1 MSDAAAL
8 VLLPGSDRAPLPHA
22 VPAGTVDPAER
33 IELTLVLRRRSDL
46 PPEYVTGPAT
56 LTTAELAASYGATDG
71 DVALVRSVLAE
82 HGVDV
87 VDVHSGA
94 RSVTVAGPAEALC
107 AAFGTTLARVSSS
120 FDGGRVDHR
129 HREGRLSV
137 PAELDGVVSAVL
149 GLDDRPQA
157 RSYLRRA
164 AASATGRSYT
174 PPQLGAVYRF
184 PEGTDGSGQV
194 IAILEL
200 GGGYAQSD
208 LDAYFRSLG
217 VPAPQVRAVGVDGG
231 ANQPGQDSGADTEV
245 LLDIEVAGALAPGA
259 DIAVYFAPNT
269 DRGFL
274 DALSA
279 AVHATPTPTAV
290 SISWGQSEDSWTAQS
305 RTAMDRAMA
314 DAAALGVTVCVAAG
328 DWGSADGQQDNQPHV
343 DFPAASPNALACG
356 GTTLDADPATGRVS
370 SEVVW
375 SSPDGSATGGRGVP
389 GVPAA
394 VLAVR
399 SGRTSPLR
407 RRQRPGRAR
416 PRRRRGP
423 GHRLPGAGRREV
435 DRGRRDQRGGTAGR
449 GADLPARPGRRPP
462 VRPAAAGALR
472 DRASRTGRTG
482 LPGHQLRQQRRV
494 LGGRGLG
501 PVHRARRRA
510 RRGSARPAARRPRV
524 RCGGPGA
531 DATTGHPGGS

>member
-1 MSDAAAL
+1 
-8 VLLPGSDRAPLPHA
+8 

-375 SSPDGSATGGRGVP
+375 SSPDGSATGGGVSRVFPLPSWQSGVDVPARSGGGSGRGVP
-389 GVPAA
+389 DLAA
-394 VLAVR
+394 VADPATGYQVLVDGKSTVVGGTSAVAPLVAALTCRLA
-399 SGRTSPLR
+399 
-407 RRQRPGRAR
+407 Q
-416 PRRRRGP
+416 
-423 GHRLPGAGRREV
+423 GAGRRF
-435 DRGRRDQRGGTAGR
+435 GLLQPALYGTARAGQAAPGFRDISSGSNGAYSAGAGWDPCTGLGAALGEDLLGRLR
-449 GADLPARPGRRPP
+449 GAHGSG
-462 VRPAAAGALR
+462 AAGPEPTPPPATPAVP
-472 DRASRTGRTG
+472 D
-482 LPGHQLRQQRRV
+482 PG
-494 LGGRGLG
+494 
-501 PVHRARRRA
+501 
-510 RRGSARPAARRPRV
+510 S
-524 RCGGPGA
+524 
-531 DATTGHPGGS
+531 S